1 MSTWVGMAVPFVVGL
16 AGGAGIAYAL
26 SSGSGKSS
34 APAAPAAPSFEE
46 KQAAADELN
55 NNPAYN
61 RFINGAFK
69 EKPNDMNNNTSA
81 KDLFSGGKRR
91 RTRRGGKKRGHKK
104 TSRR

>member
-1 MSTWVGMAVPFVVGL
+1 MSGWVGMAVPFVVGL

-34 APAAPAAPSFEE
+34 APAAPAGPSFEE
-46 KQAAADELN
+46 RQAAADELN

-61 RFINGAFK
+61 RF
-69 EKPNDMNNNTSA
+69 
-81 KDLFSGGKRR
+81 LQGGKRR

>member
-1 MSTWVGMAVPFVVGL
+1 MSGWVGMAVPFVVGL

-34 APAAPAAPSFEE
+34 TPAAPASASFEE
-46 KQAAADELN
+46 KQAIGDQ
-55 NNPAYN
+55 
-61 RFINGAFK
+61 
-69 EKPNDMNNNTSA
+69 MNNEPALNPFL
-81 KDLFSGGKRR
+81 KGGKRR

>member
-1 MSTWVGMAVPFVVGL
+1 MSGWVGMAVPFVVGL

-34 APAAPAAPSFEE
+34 APAAPAAAPFDQKELDYRVNE
-46 KQAAADELN
+46 AKANDLLN
-55 NNPAYN
+55 NPDKNP
-61 RFINGAFK
+61 FLK
-69 EKPNDMNNNTSA
+69 
-81 KDLFSGGKRR
+81 GGKRR